1 MEYNRTELLLGHDAY
16 AKIQSIKVIIFGI
29 GGVGSW
35 CAECLVRS
43 GVTDLTIVDFD
54 SVANSNINRQIPATV
69 HTVGLPKVDVM
80 RQRLLDIN
88 PNANIT
94 AIPRRFST
102 ENAGE
107 WHLDQYDYIIDA
119 IDSVADKANLIVES
133 CNARP
138 AILFS
143 SMGAALKTDPLKI
156 SVAEFWQVQ
165 GCPLAAALRRSFK
178 RSGIFPA
185 RKFKCVFSP
194 ELHRNALNPSDA
206 PHQVPNGS
214 LAHITGVF
222 GLTLASLVLRHASG
236 QKIESRKG

>member
-1 MEYNRTELLLGHDAY
+1 MEYNRTELLLGHDEY
-16 AKIQSIKVIIFGI
+16 AKIQSIRVIIFGI

-43 GVTDLTIVDFD
+43 GVTNLTIVDFD
-54 SVANSNINRQIPATV
+54 SVATSNINRQIPATAL
-69 HTVGLPKVDVM
+69 TVGLPKVDVM

-88 PNANIT
+88 PNANIN
-94 AIPRRFST
+94 AINRRFSA

-107 WHLDQYDYIIDA
+107 WQLSRYDYIIDA
-119 IDSVADKANLIVES
+119 IDSVPDKANLIIES
-133 CNARP
+133 CIARP

-165 GCPLAAALRRSFK
+165 GCPLAAALRRRFK
-178 RSGIFPA
+178 RSALFPA

-194 ELHRNALNPSDA
+194 ELHRNAINPSDD
-206 PHQVPNGS
+206 PNQIPNGS

-222 GLTLASLVLRHASG
+222 GLNLAALVIRHAAG
-236 QKIESRKG
+236 QKIESRRG

>member
-1 MEYNRTELLLGHDAY
+1 MDYNRTELLLGHDAY
-16 AKIQSIKVIIFGI
+16 TKIQSIKVIIFGL

-43 GVTDLTIVDFD
+43 GVTNLTIVDFD
-54 SVANSNINRQIPATV
+54 SVATSNINRQLPATV

-88 PNANIT
+88 PNANIN
-94 AIPRRFST
+94 AINRRFSA

-107 WHLDQYDYIIDA
+107 WQLNRYNYIIDA
-119 IDSVADKANLIVES
+119 IDSVADKANLLIES
-133 CNARP
+133 CLARP
-138 AILFS
+138 AIIFS

-165 GCPLAAALRRSFK
+165 GCPLAAALRRHFK

-194 ELHRNALNPSDA
+194 ELHRNAINPTDA
-206 PHQVPNGS
+206 PRQIPNGS

-222 GLTLASLVLRHASG
+222 GLTLASLVIRHAAD
-236 QKIESRKG
+236 QKIETRRG